1 MNLLSSQEAALVDQ
15 AMAQLQRAELAN
27 DRAEAYYEGTA
38 RAKRL
43 NLVIPEH
50 SLGLK
55 TVIGW
60 PGTVVDSLEERLDF
74 QGWTNGNKYG
84 LDQIYSDNLL
94 PMESGMAHLD
104 AMIFGVSFVAV
115 LKGDTSI
122 GEPEVLITVETPKS
136 ATGVFSRRT
145 RRLEAGLIRRIEKTS
160 GADTVRAT
168 LLTDREVVEIRRAG
182 GAWVVEDRQ
191 PHSLGRVPMVI
202 FPNRRR
208 ASRIGGRSEITKPV
222 RALTDQAV
230 RTLIGMDVNREFFS
244 APQRFIIGADEK
256 QFSGK
261 TGWELLVGSYLAI
274 GANEDGEMP
283 KVDQFPAASPAPYV
297 DQLQALSQLLAAEA
311 AVPRN
316 YLGFVTANPSSA
328 DAIRAEEA
336 RLVKRAERRQAVFG
350 QAWMQVAELAL
361 LAQDPLGGIPGDF
374 KTDVAALWRDA
385 STPTRAASA
394 DATVKLVSAGV
405 LPASGDVVLEDLGYD
420 KAKIERVQADRAKA
434 GDDALGALAN
444 AISRQAE

>member
-1 MNLLSSQEAALVDQ
+1 MNLLTSQEAALVDQ
-15 AMAQLQRAELAN
+15 AMAQLQQAELAN
-27 DRAEAYYEGTA
+27 AQAEAYYEGTA

-84 LDQIYSDNLL
+84 LDRVYSDNLL

-104 AMIFGVSFVAV
+104 AMIFGVSFAAV

-191 PHSLGRVPMVI
+191 PHGLGRVPMVI

-208 ASRIGGRSEITKPV
+208 ASRAGGRSEITKPV

-244 APQRFIIGADEK
+244 APQRYIIG
-256 QFSGK
+256 
-261 TGWELLVGSYLAI
+261 
-274 GANEDGEMP
+274 
-283 KVDQFPAASPAPYV
+283 
-297 DQLQALSQLLAAEA
+297 
-311 AVPRN
+311 
-316 YLGFVTANPSSA
+316 
-328 DAIRAEEA
+328 
-336 RLVKRAERRQAVFG
+336 
-350 QAWMQVAELAL
+350 
-361 LAQDPLGGIPGDF
+361 
-374 KTDVAALWRDA
+374 
-385 STPTRAASA
+385 
-394 DATVKLVSAGV
+394 
-405 LPASGDVVLEDLGYD
+405 
-420 KAKIERVQADRAKA
+420 
-434 GDDALGALAN
+434 
-444 AISRQAE
+444 